1 MPVDPSVITQGQLP
15 QFQNPIDNYGKILTL
30 QNLGMKNQADQM
42 ANVQQKQ
49 AFSDDQAQRSAY
61 NNNVTVDQNGNAS
74 VDNQGLLKDLA
85 KSAPSLVPKA
95 AAQLATQQQTL
106 REQKFKS
113 VKDQLDLSAQLAGS
127 VTDQDSLDKNRQ
139 IAQASGL
146 DVSQIPT
153 EYNPAT
159 AQVLKAMQARALSAK
174 DQMDQGIKQKDLD
187 IKQQDLDVKRQQF
200 AEGKTTEA
208 FKDLMSHAESSRQ
221 LPDVKQAY
229 LDRYNSQKVI
239 DLISS
244 KKDPNKID
252 YNMVPIISGE
262 IGKIATGG
270 VPTHEELKM
279 ITPQDANMIMARTKQ
294 YLSSHPEA
302 SQQGAF
308 LNVFKDYAGTI
319 QSGANKVIG
328 ANIGQLYDSYKDHLK
343 PSDATTFENT
353 FIKGNPYSLKQTKDA
368 IGETNEGTASNKK
381 DTKQDYSVS
390 AVKSLPIGSVLN
402 GQTKTKNGWVT
413 LDASK

>member
-1 MPVDPSVITQGQLP
+1 MADTDSSIIMGAQLP
-15 QFQNPIDNYGKILTL
+15 QIANPMDSAVKAMTLRDLSQRGQIQNI
-30 QNLGMKNQADQM
+30 
-42 ANVQQKQ
+42 
-49 AFSDDQAQRSAY
+49 QAQQAQQEFNDNQSMRSAY
-61 NNNVTVDQNGNAS
+61 ANNTKIDSSGNPTQNK
-74 VDNQGLLKDLA
+74 QGILKDLA
-85 KSAPSLVPKA
+85 TNAPHLVPQ
-95 AAQLATQQQTL
+95 AQ
-106 REQKFKS
+106 QKFAEQNATMIENHLKMNSMAIQFLQGANDQPSWTAMKQSAASQGLPVDQIPDQYDPNVKNQLLSKS
-113 VKDQLDLSAQLAGS
+113 ISANDYL
-127 VTDQDSLDKNRQ
+127 KNQ
-139 IAQASGL
+139 IAQQEVG
-146 DVSQIPT
+146 
-153 EYNPAT
+153 
-159 AQVLKAMQARALSAK
+159 
-174 DQMDQGIKQKDLD
+174 
-187 IKQQDLDVKRQQF
+187 IKQQDLQLQRMKYGDTKQ
-200 AEGKTTEA
+200 TEA

-294 YLSSHPEA
+294 YLTSHPEA

-343 PSDATTFENT
+343 DSDAKNFENT

-368 IGETNEGTASNKK
+368 MGETNEETASNKK
-381 DTKQDYSVS
+381 TTTKDYSV
-390 AVKSLPIGSVLN
+390 AAMKSYPIGTVLN
-402 GQTKTKNGWVT
+402 GQTKTKEGWIP

>member
-1 MPVDPSVITQGQLP
+1 MPDGLDTNIIMGSKPIAI
-15 QFQNPIDNYGKILTL
+15 QNPLDMATKAMTLRDLSQRGQIQGLQMQQAQQEYGD
-30 QNLGMKNQADQM
+30 NQAM
-42 ANVQQKQ
+42 RN
-49 AFSDDQAQRSAY
+49 AY
-61 NNNVTVDQNGNAS
+61 SNNTKVDANGNPTQ
-74 VDNQGLLKDLA
+74 DKQGILKDLA
-85 KSAPSLVPKA
+85 TNAPHLVPQ
-95 AAQLATQQQTL
+95 AQ
-106 REQKFKS
+106 QKFAEQTSNVIQQHMKMN
-113 VKDQLDLSAQLAGS
+113 DMAIQLLQGCND
-127 VTDQDSLDKNRQ
+127 
-139 IAQASGL
+139 QASWTAAKQQASQYGL
-146 DVSQIPT
+146 PVDQIPDQYDPRT
-153 EYNPAT
+153 KEM
-159 AQVLKAMQARALSAK
+159 LLGRALSTK
-174 DQMDQGIKQKDLD
+174 DYLENQVKQKEIGIKEEDLA
-187 IKQQDLDVKRQQF
+187 VKREQF
-200 AEGKTTEA
+200 QDTKKSEA

-294 YLSSHPEA
+294 YLTSHPEA

-343 PSDATTFENT
+343 DSDAKNFENT

-368 IGETNEGTASNKK
+368 MGETNEETASNKK
-381 DTKQDYSVS
+381 TTTKDYSV
-390 AVKSLPIGSVLN
+390 AAMKSYPIGTVLN
-402 GQTKTKNGWVT
+402 GQTKTKEGWIP